1 MVNALL
7 RPGDQQLVSDE
18 RQTLE
23 SLRDALVRLD
33 ATPDNLEALSR
44 SIQQLDELFLVVI
57 VGEFNA
63 GKSAFINALLGS
75 PVLTEGVTP
84 TTAQVNLLQ
93 YGEATTRVE
102 RSDHLHHITAPVEF
116 LREIAIV
123 DTPGT
128 NAVIREHEAITAD
141 FVPRSDLVLFVTSA
155 DRPFTESERQFLG
168 VIRDWGKK
176 IVVVIN
182 KVDLL
187 ETEADLQQV
196 LAFVTEHARATLGNT
211 PDTFPVSARLAMR
224 AKSGQPDAW
233 AASRFEPLERYIH
246 ERLDQRERLRLK
258 LSNPVGVGTAL
269 TSRYLEVTN
278 GRLGLLQD
286 DLRLLDDVEKQH
298 AVYRSDMDRQF
309 ELRMGEIDNVL
320 LQMEQRGHVYFDDML
335 RIGRVMDLLNKSR
348 VQEGFVRDVVADAPV
363 QIERKVSELIDWM
376 VSADLRQWQQVN
388 SHLADRRRQYRD
400 RIVGDPELATFHV
413 ERGRLLESVGR
424 EAQRVVESFDRQR
437 EAASLAEGARNA
449 VAASAAV
456 GAGALGLGT
465 IVTIAA
471 TTAAA
476 DITGI
481 VLAGVMATVGLFIV
495 PARRR
500 KAKDDLR
507 AESGRPSR
515 HAVAIAADAVPAG
528 SAAQHRS
535 PQRGRRALQ
544 PLRAGGAAGARHGAR
559 RAGRRAGPP
568 RQPHVAHRR
577 DRVAPGAN
585 VRRYASSVD
594 DYGLG
599 GAACST
605 WSRAS

>member
-1 MVNALL
+1 MVSSLL
-7 RPGDQQLVSDE
+7 RPEDQALVSDE
-18 RQTLE
+18 RRALE
-23 SLRDALVRLD
+23 GLRDALVRLD
-33 ATPDNLEALSR
+33 ASADSLDALSR
-44 SIQQLDELFLVVI
+44 SIRQLDELFLVVI

-75 PVLTEGVTP
+75 QVLQEGVTP

-93 YGEATTRVE
+93 YGDAATRTE
-102 RSDHLHHITAPVEF
+102 RSDHLHVITAPVAF

-155 DRPFTESERQFLG
+155 DRPFTESERQFLT

-182 KVDLL
+182 KIDLF
-187 ETEADLQQV
+187 ETDADLQQV
-196 LAFVTEHARATLGNT
+196 LDFVAEHAATALGSA
-211 PDTFPVSARLAMR
+211 PDTFAVSARLAMR
-224 AKSGQPDAW
+224 AKQGQPDVW
-233 AASRFEPLERYIH
+233 ASSRFEALEHYIH

-258 LSNPVGVGTAL
+258 LANPVGIGQAL
-269 TSRYLEVTN
+269 TTRYLEVTD
-278 GRLGLLQD
+278 GRLALLQD
-286 DLRLLDDVEKQH
+286 DLRLLDDVEKQQ
-298 AVYRSDMDRQF
+298 AVYRSDMARQF

-320 LQMEQRGHVYFDDML
+320 LQMEQRGHAYFDDML
-335 RIGRVMDLLNKSR
+335 RIGRVMDLLNRSR

-388 SHLADRRRQYRD
+388 THLADRRRQYRD

-413 ERGRLLESVGR
+413 ERARLLESVGR
-424 EAQRVVESFDRQR
+424 EAQRVVERFDRQR
-437 EAASLAEGARNA
+437 EAATLAEGARNA

-465 IVTIAA
+465 LVTIAA

-481 VLAGVMATVGLFIV
+481 VLAGVIATVGLFIV

-507 AESGRPSR
+507 QKVQDLRESLSR
-515 HAVAIAADAVPAG
+515 SLRTQFQEEVR
-528 SAAQHRS
+528 RS
-535 PQRGRRALQ
+535 TERLDEG
-544 PLRAGGAAGARHGAR
+544 
-559 RAGRRAGPP
+559 
-568 RQPHVAHRR
+568 
-577 DRVAPGAN
+577 VAPYSRF
-585 VRRYASSVD
+585 VRAEQQALTTVRD
-594 DYGLG
+594 TLG
-599 GAACST
+599 GLQERLDGLTRRIDALV
-605 WSRAS
+605 

>member
-7 RPGDQQLVSDE
+7 RPEDQQLVNDE
-18 RQTLE
+18 RRALDA
-23 SLRDALVRLD
+23 LRDVLVRLE
-33 ATPDNLEALSR
+33 AAPDSLEALRR

-63 GKSAFINALLGS
+63 GKSAFINALLGA
-75 PVLTEGVTP
+75 PVLKEGVTP

-93 YGEATTRVE
+93 FGETATRVE
-102 RSDHLHHITAPVEF
+102 RSAHLHVITAPVEF

-168 VIRDWGKK
+168 VIREWGKK
-176 IVVVIN
+176 IVLVIN

-187 ETEADLQQV
+187 DTEADLQQV
-196 LAFVTEHARATLGNT
+196 LAFVAEHARDAIGSD

-224 AKSGQPDAW
+224 AKQGQPDLW
-233 AASRFEPLERYIH
+233 AASRFEALERYIH

-258 LSNPVGVGTAL
+258 LANPVGIGTAL
-269 TSRYLEVTN
+269 ASRYLEVTR
-278 GRLGLLQD
+278 GRLALLQD

-298 AVYRSDMDRQF
+298 AMYCEDMTRQF

-320 LQMEQRGHVYFDDML
+320 LQMEQRGHAYFDDML
-335 RIGRVMDLLNKSR
+335 RIGRVVDLLNKSR
-348 VQEGFVRDVVADAPV
+348 VQEGFVREVVAEAPV

-388 SHLADRRRQYRD
+388 NHLAERRRQYRD

-424 EAQRVVESFDRQR
+424 EAQRVVDSFDRQR
-437 EAASLAEGARNA
+437 EAASLADGARNA
-449 VAASAAV
+449 VAAAAAA

-465 IVTIAA
+465 LVTIAA
-471 TTAAA
+471 STAAA

-481 VLAGVMATVGLFIV
+481 VLAGVIATLGLFIV

-500 KAKDDLR
+500 KAKEDLR
-507 AESGRPSR
+507 QKVRDLRETLS
-515 HAVAIAADAVPAG
+515 
-528 SAAQHRS
+528 
-535 PQRGRRALQ
+535 RAL
-544 PLRAGGAAGARHGAR
+544 RAQFQREVQHSTERLNEGIAPYSRFVRAEQQSLGTVRDTLTDVQARLAELEAR
-559 RAGRRAGPP
+559 IDA
-568 RQPHVAHRR
+568 
-577 DRVAPGAN
+577 
-585 VRRYASSVD
+585 
-594 DYGLG
+594 L
-599 GAACST
+599 T
-605 WSRAS
+605 

>member
-7 RPGDQQLVSDE
+7 RPEDQQLVNDE
-18 RQTLE
+18 RQALDA
-23 SLRDALVRLD
+23 LRDVLVRLE
-33 ATPDNLEALSR
+33 ATPDSLEALRR

-63 GKSAFINALLGS
+63 GKSAFINALLGA
-75 PVLTEGVTP
+75 PVLKEGVTP

-93 YGEATTRVE
+93 FGETATRVE
-102 RSDHLHHITAPVEF
+102 RSAHLHVITAPVEF

-168 VIRDWGKK
+168 VIREWGKK
-176 IVVVIN
+176 IVLVIN

-187 ETEADLQQV
+187 DTEADLQQV
-196 LAFVTEHARATLGNT
+196 LAFVAEHARDAIGSA

-224 AKSGQPDAW
+224 AKQGQPDSW
-233 AASRFEPLERYIH
+233 AASRFEALERYIH

-258 LSNPVGVGTAL
+258 LANPIGIGTAL
-269 TSRYLEVTN
+269 ASRYLEVTG
-278 GRLGLLQD
+278 GRLALLQD

-298 AVYRSDMDRQF
+298 AMYREDMTRQF
-309 ELRMGEIDNVL
+309 ELRMGEIDNLL
-320 LQMEQRGHVYFDDML
+320 LQMEQRGHAYFDDML
-335 RIGRVMDLLNKSR
+335 RIGRVADLFNKSR
-348 VQEGFVRDVVADAPV
+348 VQEGFVREVVAEAPA

-388 SHLADRRRQYRD
+388 NHLAERRRQYRD

-424 EAQRVVESFDRQR
+424 EAQRVVDSFDRQR

-449 VAASAAV
+449 VAAAAAA

-465 IVTIAA
+465 LVTIAA
-471 TTAAA
+471 STAAA

-481 VLAGVMATVGLFIV
+481 VLAGVIATIGLFIV

-500 KAKDDLR
+500 KAKEDLR
-507 AESGRPSR
+507 QKVRDLRETLS
-515 HAVAIAADAVPAG
+515 
-528 SAAQHRS
+528 
-535 PQRGRRALQ
+535 RALRTQ
-544 PLRAGGAAGARHGAR
+544 FERE
-559 RAGRRAGPP
+559 
-568 RQPHVAHRR
+568 VAHSTARLNEGIAPYSRFVRAEQQSLVAVR
-577 DRVAPGAN
+577 DTLADVQARFA
-585 VRRYASSVD
+585 
-594 DYGLG
+594 GLT
-599 GAACST
+599 ARIDALT
-605 WSRAS
+605 

>member
-1 MVNALL
+1 MVSALL
-7 RPGDQQLVSDE
+7 RPEDQALVSDE
-18 RQTLE
+18 RRALE
-23 SLRDALVRLD
+23 GLRDALVRLD
-33 ATPDNLEALSR
+33 ASADSLDALSR
-44 SIQQLDELFLVVI
+44 SIRQLDELFLVVI

-75 PVLTEGVTP
+75 QVLQEGVTP

-93 YGEATTRVE
+93 YGDAATRTE
-102 RSDHLHHITAPVEF
+102 RSDHLHVITAPVEF

-155 DRPFTESERQFLG
+155 DRPFTESERQFLT

-182 KVDLL
+182 KIDLF
-187 ETEADLQQV
+187 ETDADLQQV
-196 LAFVTEHARATLGNT
+196 LGFVAEHAAAALGSA

-224 AKSGQPDAW
+224 AKQGQPDVW
-233 AASRFEPLERYIH
+233 ASSRFEALERYIH

-258 LSNPVGVGTAL
+258 LANPVGIGQAL
-269 TSRYLEVTN
+269 TTRYLEVTD
-278 GRLGLLQD
+278 GRLSLLQD
-286 DLRLLDDVEKQH
+286 DLRLLDDVEKQQ
-298 AVYRSDMDRQF
+298 AVYRSDMARQF

-320 LQMEQRGHVYFDDML
+320 LQMEQRGHAYFDDML
-335 RIGRVMDLLNKSR
+335 RIGRVMDLLNTSR
-348 VQEGFVRDVVADAPV
+348 VQEGFVRDVVAEAPV

-388 SHLADRRRQYRD
+388 THLADRRRQYRD

-424 EAQRVVESFDRQR
+424 EAQRVVERFDRQR
-437 EAASLAEGARNA
+437 EAAMLAEGARNA

-465 IVTIAA
+465 LVTIAA

-481 VLAGVMATVGLFIV
+481 VLAGVIATVGLFIV

-507 AESGRPSR
+507 QKVQDLRERLSR
-515 HAVAIAADAVPAG
+515 SLRTQFQEEVR
-528 SAAQHRS
+528 RS
-535 PQRGRRALQ
+535 TERLDEG
-544 PLRAGGAAGARHGAR
+544 
-559 RAGRRAGPP
+559 
-568 RQPHVAHRR
+568 
-577 DRVAPGAN
+577 VAPYSRF
-585 VRRYASSVD
+585 VRAEQQALTTVRD
-594 DYGLG
+594 TLG
-599 GAACST
+599 GLQERLDGLKRRIDALV
-605 WSRAS
+605 